1 MTAMMSMSMSMS
13 ASASSRPRQ
22 VVVHQR
28 GRGGAAGKIHVLGD
42 RTQGSGSVSKKKT
55 MADVPQPQPIYP
67 LVGNL
72 PQLKFD
78 MLHIPLQVA
87 RLYNEMDCDTLKLQM
102 FSSSSNTIRT
112 RSLSGV
118 LNVLKDNKH
127 YNKLLETRESFNLG
141 IFEEFLGRGL
151 ASIDD
156 GPMYKELRSIMNPAF
171 RKVTTD
177 SMVKDFSLVGAKLL
191 QSIEASGMNAG
202 VVDMQSLA
210 MAATVD
216 SIGLLHF
223 RTDLQQLDMLNGSDS
238 EGPLKS
244 VADIMTRITTE
255 GQMLMLPGF
264 ISEDL
269 PKLLPGYTKYR
280 SGLDDLDTLI
290 KYVIEQRKSL
300 GLTDDDKDVLG
311 AILAYYGK
319 EGYEWLTF
327 PLLRDQLTTLFFA
340 GSDTTASTIAWTL
353 YELSKN
359 EDVQLKV
366 QKEVDAMMKKPSIG
380 GDPAN
385 ITANDLD
392 ALEELFSAIKETL
405 RLYPAAPIIGRDCI
419 EENIMDGYL
428 IEPGAIV
435 ITDIYSLH
443 RNPKLWADPSRWYP
457 ERWSP
462 LCDEPY
468 KVKHPEAWVPFATGQ
483 RACIGKYFAI
493 RESQFFLAMLL
504 HNFNWAPGPSEP
516 EIAHAITITAMNG
529 INLKA
534 EKRM

>member
-1 MTAMMSMSMSMS
+1 M
-13 ASASSRPRQ
+13 
-22 VVVHQR
+22 
-28 GRGGAAGKIHVLGD
+28 G
-42 RTQGSGSVSKKKT
+42 
-55 MADVPQPQPIYP
+55 
-67 LVGNL
+67 
-72 PQLKFD
+72 
-78 MLHIPLQVA
+78 
-87 RLYNEMDCDTLKLQM
+87 
-102 FSSSSNTIRT
+102 
-112 RSLSGV
+112 
-118 LNVLKDNKH
+118 
-127 YNKLLETRESFNLG
+127 
-141 IFEEFLGRGL
+141 
-151 ASIDD
+151 
-156 GPMYKELRSIMNPAF
+156 
-171 RKVTTD
+171 
-177 SMVKDFSLVGAKLL
+177 
-191 QSIEASGMNAG
+191 
-202 VVDMQSLA
+202 
-210 MAATVD
+210 
-216 SIGLLHF
+216 
-223 RTDLQQLDMLNGSDS
+223 DMLNGSDS

-269 PKLLPGYTKYR
+269 PKLLPGYTKFR

-290 KYVIEQRKSL
+290 KYVIEERKSL
-300 GLTDDDKDVLG
+300 GLKDDDKDVLG
-311 AILAYYGK
+311 AILACYGK

-353 YELSKN
+353 DE
-359 EDVQLKV
+359 
-366 QKEVDAMMKKPSIG
+366 
-380 GDPAN
+380 
-385 ITANDLD
+385 
-392 ALEELFSAIKETL
+392 LEELFSAIKETL

-428 IEPGAIV
+428 IEPGAVV

-516 EIAHAITITAMNG
+516 DIAHAITITAMNG

>member
-1 MTAMMSMSMSMS
+1 MGRETAMMSMSMSMS
-13 ASASSRPRQ
+13 ASASSSIRPRQ

-102 FSSSSNTIRT
+102 FNYSSNTIRT

-127 YNKLLETRESFNLG
+127 YNKLLETRDGLSLG

-191 QSIEASGMNAG
+191 QSIEASGTNAG

-255 GQMLMLPGF
+255 GQMLMLPG
-264 ISEDL
+264 
-269 PKLLPGYTKYR
+269 YTKFR

-300 GLTDDDKDVLG
+300 GLKDDDKDVLG
-311 AILAYYGK
+311 AILACYGK

-340 GSDTTASTIAWTL
+340 GSDTTAST
-353 YELSKN
+353 N
-359 EDVQLKV
+359 
-366 QKEVDAMMKKPSIG
+366 
-380 GDPAN
+380 
-385 ITANDLD
+385 
-392 ALEELFSAIKETL
+392 
-405 RLYPAAPIIGRDCI
+405 
-419 EENIMDGYL
+419 
-428 IEPGAIV
+428 
-435 ITDIYSLH
+435 
-443 RNPKLWADPSRWYP
+443 
-457 ERWSP
+457 
-462 LCDEPY
+462 
-468 KVKHPEAWVPFATGQ
+468 
-483 RACIGKYFAI
+483 
-493 RESQFFLAMLL
+493 
-504 HNFNWAPGPSEP
+504 
-516 EIAHAITITAMNG
+516 
-529 INLKA
+529 
-534 EKRM
+534 